1 MVIDY
6 KDIEILINKNT
17 ILKHVNLQIEEGEMV
32 YLIGA
37 VGSGKST
44 LLRSMYGEAKC
55 KGAKAQVLDY
65 NLLKLR
71 TSQQPNLR
79 RKLGIVFQDFRL
91 MSDRTVGE
99 NLDFVLR
106 ATEWN
111 DKEERKQ
118 RTTEVLEMVR
128 LTNKVDWFP
137 HELSGGEQQRVS
149 IARALLNHP
158 CAILADEPTGNLD
171 QENGELVLAILDE
184 IRRQN
189 KTAIIISTHN
199 MQWMDFFPGRS
210 IKVSDNTLTYPNN

>member
-55 KGAKAQVLDY
+55 RGAKAQVLDY

-71 TSQQPNLR
+71 TSQQPDLR

-106 ATEWN
+106 ATEWY

-210 IKVSDNTLTYPNN
+210 IKVTDNTLTYPNN

>member
-55 KGAKAQVLDY
+55 RGAKAQVLDY

>member
-1 MVIDY
+1 
-6 KDIEILINKNT
+6 
-17 ILKHVNLQIEEGEMV
+17 MV

-55 KGAKAQVLDY
+55 RGAKAQVLDY

-71 TSQQPNLR
+71 TSQQPDLR

-106 ATEWN
+106 ATEWY

>member
-55 KGAKAQVLDY
+55 RGAKAQVLDY

-71 TSQQPNLR
+71 TSQQPDLR

-199 MQWMDFFPGRS
+199 MQWMDFFPGRN

>member
-55 KGAKAQVLDY
+55 RGAKAQVLDY

-71 TSQQPNLR
+71 TSQQPDLR

-106 ATEWN
+106 ATEWY

>member
-55 KGAKAQVLDY
+55 RGAKAQVLDY

-71 TSQQPNLR
+71 TSQQPDLR

>member
-71 TSQQPNLR
+71 TSQQPDLR

>member
-1 MVIDY
+1 
-6 KDIEILINKNT
+6 
-17 ILKHVNLQIEEGEMV
+17 MV

-55 KGAKAQVLDY
+55 RGAKAQVLDY

-71 TSQQPNLR
+71 TSQQPDLR